1 MYNLMSFLDRNSLP
15 RPGSSL
21 RTKTGNSENIVHA
34 KKSVTVSLLFTIF
47 ALHSK
52 NYLGLDSI
60 QFGLELG
67 IGRDVNILA
76 IINCIINNIYSDDD
90 LSMITREVFLNK
102 LSDIHYMDPRVLD
115 VIKKKVENRRSFL
128 NEMQTIIRSRPQYV
142 FNYKHMRK

>member
-21 RTKTGNSENIVHA
+21 RTKT
-34 KKSVTVSLLFTIF
+34 
-47 ALHSK
+47 
-52 NYLGLDSI
+52 GLDSI